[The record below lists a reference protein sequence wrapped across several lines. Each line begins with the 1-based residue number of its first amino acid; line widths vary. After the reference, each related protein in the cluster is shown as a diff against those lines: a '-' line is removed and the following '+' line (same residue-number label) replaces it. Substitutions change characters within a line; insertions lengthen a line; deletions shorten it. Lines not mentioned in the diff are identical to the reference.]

1 MPIAQH
7 FEEVAVRN
15 FTPDEVARVKAV
27 LTTVYSNLDEIEP
40 EIEAL
45 GEQAPTRMRSVN
57 KMTAQTAGVPQRR
70 RAPGRRSDPA
80 L

>member
-15 FTPDEVARVKAV
+15 FTSDEVARIKAV
-27 LTTVYSNLDEIEP
+27 LTTVYSNLDDIEP

-45 GEQAPTRMRSVN
+45 GEQAPTRMRRIN
-57 KMTAQTAGVPQRR
+57 KVTAQTAGVPQRR
-70 RAPGRRSDPA
+70 KARGASA
-80 L
+80 